1 MTTAIESIAGLVIG
15 AVESVSPDEIRLLL
29 ELDAPHATA
38 LNTGTPAAFPRLN
51 GYVLIPNEA
60 GSTVAYISWIGIER
74 STFPK
79 RSGLKDFGLIDLPF
93 PLRKM
98 SVSPVGTLTSRRDRV
113 SKKIIYELSRGVVAF
128 PSVGDQVLM
137 PTPEQVEAIVGS
149 KASDRRVRIGTSA
162 LASSAEIKVDPD
174 KLFGRHL
181 AVLGNT
187 GSGKSCTVAGLIR
200 WSLDASMKAMEAAG
214 RAGPP
219 NARFIVLDP
228 NGEYAKA
235 FADRGDELRLFRVPP
250 VEADE
255 RELDVPAWLW
265 SGHEWTAVAHAQPGA
280 QRPLLLR
287 GIRELKSGHREDV
300 PREAVIKRHL
310 LVSIGRIVAMLN
322 VGSTAFAG
330 AVGPRFDCARL
341 LSGVSEDATRFA
353 ASVDDPARAL
363 LNTMAAAVNA
373 IVDARRSGATFFNDF
388 LVGDLESARDAIT
401 VVTNALPDVVGVAA
415 TLSEDAPVP
424 FDVNL
429 LAEHL
434 DHIAA
439 EQGGNFAA
447 FISTLGL
454 RIRSMLAD
462 QRLGSVIGKNPPT
475 TFEDWLKSYIGDDG
489 ASNGPL
495 AVIDLSLVPS
505 EVVHVVVAVLARVI
519 FESLQRY
526 RRQHAEGLS
535 LPTVLVLEE
544 AHTFIRRGKDDEG
557 PASSPSQLC
566 REIFERI
573 AREGRKFGLGL
584 VLSSQR
590 PSELSATVLAQ
601 CNTFILHRIVN
612 DADQNLVARLVPD
625 NVGGLLRDL
634 PSLPSKQAI
643 LLGWATPI
651 PVLVEI
657 DELAKEH
664 QPQSADP
671 DFWDVW
677 TGVKLRP
684 VDWGQVASQW
694 SAAPPPAIPSATA
707 STSTNTASSV
717 PTTTATAA
725 SDLDGLDDD
734 IPF

>member
-1 MTTAIESIAGLVIG
+1 MTTPIESIAGLVVG
-15 AVESVSPDEIRLLL
+15 AVESVSPDEIHILL

-74 STFPK
+74 SPYPK

-113 SKKIIYELSRGVVAF
+113 SKRVVFELSRGVVAF

-149 KASDRRVRIGTSA
+149 KAADRRVRIGTSA

-200 WSLDASMKAMEAAG
+200 WSLDASAKARADAG
-214 RAGPP
+214 LEGPP

-250 VEADE
+250 VETGE
-255 RELDVPAWLW
+255 KELDVPAWLW

-287 GIRELKSGHREDV
+287 GIRELKSDQTEEV
-300 PREAVIKRHL
+300 PREVQVRRYVQSYLIQVRDL
-310 LVSIGRIVAMLN
+310 LGRGIVAFTGNKKYECRDLLQN
-322 VGSTAFAG
+322 ISS
-330 AVGPRFDCARL
+330 DCETFQQTVDEPWRGL
-341 LSGVSEDATRFA
+341 LG
-353 ASVDDPARAL
+353 
-363 LNTMAAAVNA
+363 A
-373 IVDARRSGATFFNDF
+373 IVQQAADLIAARRSGPQLQYVTDFSIADIETIRDRLTALIDSVDDDAVAT
-388 LVGDLESARDAIT
+388 SI
-401 VVTNALPDVVGVAA
+401 
-415 TLSEDAPVP
+415 SEDAPLP

-429 LAEHL
+429 LADHL
-434 DHIAA
+434 DRIAA
-439 EQGGNFAA
+439 GQGNLAG

-475 TFEDWLKSYIGDDG
+475 TFEDWLKSYVGDNG

-505 EVVHVVVAVLARVI
+505 EVVHIVVAVLARVI

-544 AHTFIRRGKDDEG
+544 AHTFVRRGKDDEG

-677 TGVKLRP
+677 TGAKKREIDWAKL
-684 VDWGQVASQW
+684 SSEW
-694 SAAPPPAIPSATA
+694 SSATVQSVNQPEVA
-707 STSTNTASSV
+707 GAPAPIVAASSNEV
-717 PTTTATAA
+717 DT
-725 SDLDGLDDD
+725 DED

>member
-1 MTTAIESIAGLVIG
+1 MTTPIESIAGLVIG
-15 AVESVSPDEIRLLL
+15 AVESVSPDEIRILL
-29 ELDAPHATA
+29 ELDAPQATA

-60 GSTVAYISWIGIER
+60 GATVAYISWIGIER
-74 STFPK
+74 SPYPK

-98 SVSPVGTLTSRRDRV
+98 CASPVGTLTSRRNRV
-113 SKKIIYELSRGVVAF
+113 SKQTIFELSRGVVAF

-137 PTPEQVEAIVGS
+137 PTPEQVQAIVGA
-149 KASDRRVRIGTSA
+149 KESDRRVRIGTSA
-162 LASSAEIKVDPD
+162 LASNAEIKVDPN

-200 WSLDASMKAMEAAG
+200 WSLDASGKAMKDAG
-214 RAGPP
+214 REGQP

-235 FADRGDELRLFRVPP
+235 FADQGDRLRLFRVPP
-250 VEADE
+250 VDTGEK
-255 RELDVPAWLW
+255 ELDVPAWLW

-287 GIRELKSGHREDV
+287 GIRELKSDHTEEL
-300 PREAVIKRHL
+300 PREVQVRRYIHSYLIQIRDMLGRGIAAFTGNRKYECRDL
-310 LVSIGRIVAMLN
+310 LQNISSDCETFQSSVEEPWRGLLGEIVQYATGLIASRRSGPQLQYVTDFSISDIETVRDKLIAYTESVNDDALI
-322 VGSTAFAG
+322 TT
-330 AVGPRFDCARL
+330 
-341 LSGVSEDATRFA
+341 VSEDAPLPF
-353 ASVDDPARAL
+353 
-363 LNTMAAAVNA
+363 NVNHLA
-373 IVDARRSGATFFNDF
+373 DH
-388 LVGDLESARDAIT
+388 LER
-401 VVTNALPDVVGVAA
+401 
-415 TLSEDAPVP
+415 
-424 FDVNL
+424 
-429 LAEHL
+429 
-434 DHIAA
+434 IAA
-439 EQGGNFAA
+439 GQGGNLAG

-462 QRLGSVIGKNPPT
+462 QRLGSVIGKDPPT
-475 TFEDWLKSYIGDDG
+475 NFESWLKSYIGDDA

-495 AVIDLSLVPS
+495 AIIDLSLVPS
-505 EVVHVVVAVLARVI
+505 EVVHIVVAVLARVI

-526 RRQHAEGLS
+526 RRCHPQGLS

-557 PASSPSQLC
+557 AALSPSQLC

-590 PSELSATVLAQ
+590 PSELSPTVLAQ

-612 DADQNLVARLVPD
+612 DSDQNLVARLVPD

-657 DELAKEH
+657 DGLAPGH
-664 QPQSADP
+664 QPQSSDP

-677 TGVKLRP
+677 TGAKERN
-684 VDWGQVASQW
+684 VDWAEIISQW
-694 SAAPPPAIPSATA
+694 SAPT
-707 STSTNTASSV
+707 V
-717 PTTTATAA
+717 PTTKRSQHAEIPAQPEA
-725 SDLDGLDDD
+725 STETSNPQDFDDD

>member
-1 MTTAIESIAGLVIG
+1 MTTPIERISGLVVG
-15 AVESVSPDEIRLLL
+15 TVESVSPDEVRVLL
-29 ELDAPHATA
+29 ELDAPQATA
-38 LNTGTPAAFPRLN
+38 LNTGAPTAFPRLN

-60 GSTVAYISWIGIER
+60 GATVAYISWIGIER
-74 STFPK
+74 SPYPK
-79 RSGLKDFGLIDLPF
+79 RSGFKDFGLIDLPF

-98 SVSPVGTLTSRRDRV
+98 CVTPVGTLTSRPERA
-113 SKKIIYELSRGVVAF
+113 SASTKYELARGVLAF
-128 PSVGDQVLM
+128 PSVGDQVVM
-137 PTPEQVEAIVGS
+137 PTGEQVEAIVGS
-149 KASDRRVRIGTSA
+149 KESDRRVRIGASP
-162 LASSAEIKVDPD
+162 LAANAPIKVDPD

-200 WSLDASMKAMEAAG
+200 WSLDASAKVVRDKGSEA
-214 RAGPP
+214 PP

-228 NGEYAKA
+228 NGEYARAFEDRKA
-235 FADRGDELRLFRVPP
+235 ELRLFRVPP
-250 VEADE
+250 VAAGEQ
-255 RELDVPAWLW
+255 ELDVPAWLW

-287 GIRELKSGHREDV
+287 GIRELKSGQMEGI
-300 PREAVIKRHL
+300 PREAIVRRHL
-310 LVSIGRIVAMLN
+310 QIYSARISAMLN

-330 AVGPRFDCARL
+330 SVPARFECARL
-341 LSGVSEDATRFA
+341 LQSASDDCTHFA
-353 ASVDDPARAL
+353 AEVDEPVRTRLQTIAQ
-363 LNTMAAAVNA
+363 NITA
-373 IVDARRSGATFFNDF
+373 IVDGRRSGNTIYFNDF
-388 LVGDLESARDAIT
+388 HVADLENARAEL
-401 VVTNALPDVVGVAA
+401 NALIPDLPDMGGATAA
-415 TLSEDAPVP
+415 IGEDAPLP

-434 DHIAA
+434 DKIAA
-439 EQGGNFAA
+439 EQGGNLAA

-462 QRLGSVIGKNPPT
+462 QRLGSVIGKEPPT
-475 TFEDWLKSYIGDDG
+475 SFEDWLKSYVGDSD
-489 ASNGPL
+489 AANGPL
-495 AVIDLSLVPS
+495 AIIDLSLVPS
-505 EVVHVVVAVLARVI
+505 EVIHIVVAVLARVI
-519 FESLQRY
+519 FEALQRY
-526 RRQHAEGLS
+526 RRANPAGLP

-544 AHTFIRRGKDDEG
+544 AHTFVRKGKDEEG
-557 PASSPSQLC
+557 PASNPSQLC

-612 DADQNLVARLVPD
+612 DADQNLVGKLVPD

-634 PSLPSKQAI
+634 PSLPSRLAI

-657 DELAKEH
+657 DELPEAQ
-664 QPQSADP
+664 QPQSSDP

-677 TGVKLRP
+677 TRAKDRA
-684 VDWGQVASQW
+684 VDWGDIVQSW
-694 SAAPPPAIPSATA
+694 SAAPQTGQQVQADGDADSQQDGDGGGPAPAE
-707 STSTNTASSV
+707 
-717 PTTTATAA
+717 
-725 SDLDGLDDD
+725 
-734 IPF
+734 

>member
-15 AVESVSPDEIRLLL
+15 AVESVSPDEIRILL

-113 SKKIIYELSRGVVAF
+113 SKKIVYELSRGVVAF

-200 WSLDASMKAMEAAG
+200 WSLDASTKAMEAAG

-235 FADRGDELRLFRVPP
+235 FADRGEELRLFRVPP
-250 VEADE
+250 VEAGE

-287 GIRELKSGHREDV
+287 GIRELKSGHHEDV
-300 PREAVIKRHL
+300 PREAVIRRHL
-310 LVSIGRIVAMLN
+310 IVSSGRIASMLN
-322 VGSTAFAG
+322 LGSTAFAG
-330 AVGPRFDCARL
+330 SVGARFDCARL
-341 LSGVSEDATRFA
+341 LLSVQEDAARFA
-353 ASVDDPARAL
+353 ASVDNPSSAL
-363 LNTMAAAVNA
+363 LNTLSTEIAA
-373 IVDARRSGATFFNDF
+373 IVDPRRSGQYFNDF
-388 LVGDLESARDAIT
+388 LVSDLETARESIAKVTDAFPEIM
-401 VVTNALPDVVGVAA
+401 GVAA
-415 TLSEDAPVP
+415 GISEDAPVP

-475 TFEDWLKSYIGDDG
+475 TFEDWLKNYIGDDG
-489 ASNGPL
+489 ANNGPL

-505 EVVHVVVAVLARVI
+505 EVVHIVVAVLARVI

-664 QPQSADP
+664 QPQSSDP

-677 TGVKLRP
+677 TGVKPRS
-684 VDWGQVASQW
+684 VDWSQVASQW
-694 SAAPPPAIPSATA
+694 SAASPPAAA
-707 STSTNTASSV
+707 STSNQTASSV
-717 PTTTATAA
+717 PTTGATDAPE
-725 SDLDGLDDD
+725 DDGLDDD

>member
-1 MTTAIESIAGLVIG
+1 MTTPIESIAGLVIG
-15 AVESVSPDEIRLLL
+15 AVESVSPDEIRILL
-29 ELDAPHATA
+29 ELDAPQATA

-60 GSTVAYISWIGIER
+60 GATVAYISWIGIER
-74 STFPK
+74 SPYPK

-98 SVSPVGTLTSRRDRV
+98 CVSPVGTLTSRRDRK
-113 SKKIIYELSRGVVAF
+113 SKETIFELSRGVAAF

-137 PTPEQVEAIVGS
+137 PTSEQVKAIVGA
-149 KASDRRVRIGTSA
+149 KESDRRVRIGTSA

-200 WSLDASMKAMEAAG
+200 WSLDASAKAMADAG
-214 RAGPP
+214 REGPP

-250 VEADE
+250 VQAGEK
-255 RELDVPAWLW
+255 ELDVPAWLW

-287 GIRELKSGHREDV
+287 GIRELKSGHHEDV
-300 PREAVIKRHL
+300 PREATIKRHL
-310 LVSIGRIVAMLN
+310 LVSSGRITAMLN
-322 VGSTAFAG
+322 FGSTAFAG

-341 LSGVSEDATRFA
+341 LSGISDDSTHFA
-353 ASVDDPARAL
+353 ASVDDPAMAL
-363 LNTMAAAVNA
+363 LQTLSATITA

-388 LVGDLESARDAIT
+388 LVGDLESARDAIA
-401 VVTNALPDVVGVAA
+401 VVTDALPDIVGVAA
-415 TLSEDAPVP
+415 AISEDAPVP
-424 FDVNL
+424 FDVTL

-434 DHIAA
+434 DHLAA
-439 EQGGNFAA
+439 EQGGNFAG

-462 QRLGSVIGKNPPT
+462 QRLGSVIGKTPPT
-475 TFEDWLKSYIGDDG
+475 SFEDWLKSYIGDDG

-526 RRQHAEGLS
+526 RRLHAEGLS

-544 AHTFIRRGKDDEG
+544 AHTFIRRGKEDEG

-566 REIFERI
+566 REVFERI

-590 PSELSATVLAQ
+590 PSELSPTVLAQ

-657 DELAKEH
+657 DELPKEH

-677 TGVKLRP
+677 TGAKERNVNWGDVAARWTVPIAP
-684 VDWGQVASQW
+684 VPQPRAEAPIAD
-694 SAAPPPAIPSATA
+694 AAPIPPPALEAEANPF
-707 STSTNTASSV
+707 
-717 PTTTATAA
+717 
-725 SDLDGLDDD
+725 DLDDD

>member
-1 MTTAIESIAGLVIG
+1 MTTPIESIAGLVVG
-15 AVESVSPDEIRLLL
+15 AVESVSPDEIRILL

-74 STFPK
+74 SPYPK

-98 SVSPVGTLTSRRDRV
+98 FVSPVGTLTSRRDRV
-113 SKKIIYELSRGVVAF
+113 SKRLVFELSRGVVAF

-149 KASDRRVRIGTSA
+149 KAADRRVRIGTSA
-162 LASSAEIKVDPD
+162 LASSAAIKVDPD

-200 WSLDASMKAMEAAG
+200 WSLDASTKAIEAAG
-214 RAGPP
+214 RTGPP

-228 NGEYAKA
+228 NGEYATA

-250 VEADE
+250 VETGE
-255 RELDVPAWLW
+255 TELDVPAWLW

-287 GIRELKSGHREDV
+287 GIRELKSGHHEDV
-300 PREAVIKRHL
+300 PREATIKRHL
-310 LVSIGRIVAMLN
+310 LVSSGRITAMLN
-322 VGSTAFAG
+322 IGSTSFAG
-330 AVGPRFDCARL
+330 SVGARFDCARL
-341 LSGVSEDATRFA
+341 LSGVGEDAVHFA
-353 ASVDDPARAL
+353 ASVDDPVSTAL
-363 LNTMAAAVNA
+363 RSLSTTVSS
-373 IVDARRSGATFFNDF
+373 IIDARQSGKYFNDF
-388 LVGDLESARDAIT
+388 LVGDLEEARSAIA
-401 VVTNALPDVVGVAA
+401 VVTDALPDIEGVAA
-415 TLSEDAPVP
+415 AISEDAPVP
-424 FDVNL
+424 FDVTL

-434 DHIAA
+434 DHLAA

-454 RIRSMLAD
+454 RIRSMFAD
-462 QRLGSVIGKNPPT
+462 QRLGSVIGKTPPT
-475 TFEDWLKSYIGDDG
+475 SFEDWLKSYVGDDG

-526 RRQHAEGLS
+526 RRQHADGLS
-535 LPTVLVLEE
+535 LPTVLVMEE

-566 REIFERI
+566 REVFERI

-664 QPQSADP
+664 RPMSADP
-671 DFWDVW
+671 DFWGVW
-677 TGVKLRP
+677 TGAKERK

-694 SAAPPPAIPSATA
+694 SAPTSPSSDQPEPSEVAASGEAP
-707 STSTNTASSV
+707 
-717 PTTTATAA
+717 TATSA
-725 SDLDGLDDD
+725 SFDLDDD